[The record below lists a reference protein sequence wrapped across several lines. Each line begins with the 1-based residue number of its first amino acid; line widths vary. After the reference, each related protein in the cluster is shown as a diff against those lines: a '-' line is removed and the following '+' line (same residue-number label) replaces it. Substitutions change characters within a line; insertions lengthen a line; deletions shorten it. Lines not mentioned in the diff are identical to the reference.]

1 MSGASLPRPTQSDSA
16 LPPLSLLWPAGVAPS
31 SPVPE
36 PLSASA
42 AEDLNVLELVQT
54 LVGGDGPSNRLQQ
67 RERFAR
73 QILSQLCQQP
83 EVIAYRQDVLDNL
96 ISHPHLRERLG
107 QLLPG
112 LEALSD
118 VATVPERY
126 LTQGRE
132 ALERIARRLGELELF
147 VDTARN
153 LRDALAPE
161 SLSSAGLLR
170 LRAELERLIS
180 SATFAALAA
189 ELPTLRAALAS
200 IKSVTIGVNFGADL
214 VPESA
219 AILSLGT
226 ERIDGRQALIGRLLG
241 GSGAAP
247 ALTPLRRGERSLPT
261 WQNDLARDLYR
272 LLQDVA
278 APVATALR
286 GYASV
291 SVHGLGR
298 LGPELAFL
306 LGGVRLVERLR
317 AAGLPTCRPQV
328 LATELRSTELDDAY
342 DPVLALRLLRTDAAS
357 PTVVTNPVVF
367 APAPARVW
375 VLSGPNRG
383 GKTTFT
389 RAVGLGHVLGQA
401 GLHIAARSARLSSA
415 DAIYT
420 HFPSR
425 ESTRPGM
432 GRLDDEA
439 ERLGAIFRQA
449 TPHSLVLLNEALAG
463 TTSFEALELARGVVR
478 GLRFL
483 GARAIYV
490 THLHELG
497 AAVADINATT
507 PGDAP
512 VGSLV
517 ADPEAAPG
525 AAGHV
530 QVRTYRIRPGAPH
543 GQSFAA
549 DIAEQH
555 GISFPQLVELLRER
569 GFGVTDST

>member
-1 MSGASLPRPTQSDSA
+1 MQSDAS
-16 LPPLSLLWPAGVAPS
+16 LPPLSFLWPAGVSLTDPNSAALP
-31 SPVPE
+31 
-36 PLSASA
+36 ASA
-42 AEDLNVLELVQT
+42 ADDLNMMELVQT
-54 LVGGDGPSNRLQQ
+54 VMAGEGPPIRVQQ

-73 QILSQLCQQP
+73 EILSQLCQQS
-83 EVIAYRQDVLDNL
+83 EVIAYRQGILEDLLD
-96 ISHPHLRERLG
+96 HPPLRERLG
-107 QLLPG
+107 QLLSS

-118 VATVPERY
+118 VSIVPERY
-126 LTQGRE
+126 LSPGRE
-132 ALERIARRLGELELF
+132 ALERIARRLGELELY
-147 VDTARN
+147 VDTARK
-153 LRDALAPE
+153 LHDALQPA
-161 SLSSAGLLR
+161 LLRSAGLLHVR
-170 LRAELERLIS
+170 TELERLI
-180 SATFAALAA
+180 ATDTFVALAA
-189 ELPTLRAALAS
+189 ELPKLRATLAS
-200 IKSVTIGVNFGADL
+200 IKSVTIGVNFGPDL

-219 AILSLGT
+219 TILTFGH
-226 ERIDGRQALIGRLLG
+226 ERIDGRQALLGRLLG
-241 GSGAAP
+241 GWGAAR
-247 ALTPLRRGERSLPT
+247 ALTALRHGERGLPA

-286 GYASV
+286 GYATVSV
-291 SVHGLGR
+291 SALGR

-306 LGGVRLVERLR
+306 LGGARLVERLR
-317 AAGLPTCRPQV
+317 NAGLPTCSPQL
-328 LATELRSTELDDAY
+328 LAADMRTTELEEAY
-342 DPVLALRLLRTDAAS
+342 DPVLALRMLSGAGEPNPRM
-357 PTVVTNPVVF
+357 VTNPVEF
-367 APAPARVW
+367 AAEPARVW

-389 RAVGLGHVLGQA
+389 RAVGLAHLLGQA
-401 GLHIAARSARLSSA
+401 GLHVAAHSARLSPA

-439 ERLGAIFRQA
+439 ERLAAIFHRA
-449 TPHSLVLLNEALAG
+449 TPLSLILLNEALAG
-463 TTSFEALELARGVVR
+463 TSSFEAFDLARGVVR

-507 PGDAP
+507 PGDGP

-517 ADPEAAPG
+517 AEPG
-525 AAGHV
+525 AAPSEDGRL
-530 QVRTYRIRPGAPH
+530 QVRTFRIRPGAPH

-555 GISFPQLVELLRER
+555 GISFSQLVELLRQR
-569 GFGVTDST
+569 GFDAAEFP

>member
-1 MSGASLPRPTQSDSA
+1 MQSDTSLPA
-16 LPPLSLLWPAGVAPS
+16 LSLLWPAGT
-31 SPVPE
+31 SPE
-36 PLSASA
+36 TATSDLLSASA
-42 AEDLNVLELVQT
+42 ADDLNVLELVRAMM
-54 LVGGDGPSNRLQQ
+54 GGGGPPPRVQQ

-73 QILSQLCQQP
+73 EILSQLCQQP
-83 EVIAYRQDVLDNL
+83 EVIAYRQGILDDL
-96 ISHPHLRERLG
+96 ITNQPLRERLS
-107 QLLPG
+107 QLLAS
-112 LEALSD
+112 LETLSD
-118 VATVPERY
+118 VSSVPERY
-126 LTQGRE
+126 LAPGRE
-132 ALERIARRLGELELF
+132 ALERIARRLRELELY
-147 VDTARN
+147 VDTARS
-153 LRDALAPE
+153 LYDALQAE
-161 SLSSAGLLR
+161 SLRSAGLQR
-170 LRAELERLIS
+170 LRTELERLIG
-180 SATFAALAA
+180 TDEFAALAS
-189 ELPTLRAALAS
+189 ELPKLRATLAS
-200 IKSVTIGVNFGADL
+200 IKSVTIGVNFGPDL

-219 AILSLGT
+219 TILAFGH
-226 ERIDGRQALIGRLLG
+226 ERIDGRQALLGRLLAG
-241 GSGAAP
+241 WGAAN
-247 ALTPLRRGERSLPT
+247 ALTRLRQGERGLPA

-291 SVHGLGR
+291 PVAALGR

-306 LGGVRLVERLR
+306 LGGARLVERLH
-317 AAGLPTCRPQV
+317 AAGLPTCRPQL
-328 LATELRSTELDDAY
+328 LAADVRSTQLEDAY
-342 DPVLALRLLRTDAAS
+342 DPVLALRMLAIADEPNPRM
-357 PTVVTNPVVF
+357 VTNPVVF
-367 APAPARVW
+367 AADTARVW

-389 RAVGLGHVLGQA
+389 RAVGLTHLLGQA
-401 GLHIAARSARLSSA
+401 GLHVAAGSARLSPA

-425 ESTRPGM
+425 ESSRPGV

-449 TPHSLVLLNEALAG
+449 TPRSLILLNEALAG
-463 TTSFEALELARGVVR
+463 TSSFEAFDLARGVVR

-497 AAVADINATT
+497 GAVVEINATT

-517 ADPEAAPG
+517 AEPG
-525 AAGHV
+525 AAPSEDGRL
-530 QVRTYRIRPGAPH
+530 QLRTFRIRPGAPH

-555 GISFPQLVELLRER
+555 GISFPQLVELLRQR
-569 GFGVTDST
+569 GFDSAELS

>member
-1 MSGASLPRPTQSDSA
+1 L
-16 LPPLSLLWPAGVAPS
+16 
-31 SPVPE
+31 
-36 PLSASA
+36 
-42 AEDLNVLELVQT
+42 
-54 LVGGDGPSNRLQQ
+54 
-67 RERFAR
+67 
-73 QILSQLCQQP
+73 
-83 EVIAYRQDVLDNL
+83 IATD
-96 ISHPHLRERLG
+96 
-107 QLLPG
+107 
-112 LEALSD
+112 
-118 VATVPERY
+118 T
-126 LTQGRE
+126 
-132 ALERIARRLGELELF
+132 F
-147 VDTARN
+147 V
-153 LRDALAPE
+153 
-161 SLSSAGLLR
+161 
-170 LRAELERLIS
+170 
-180 SATFAALAA
+180 
-189 ELPTLRAALAS
+189 ALAS
-200 IKSVTIGVNFGADL
+200 ELPKLRATLASVRSVTIGVNFGPDL

-219 AILSLGT
+219 TILAFGH
-226 ERIDGRQALIGRLLG
+226 ERIDGRQALLGRWLG
-241 GSGAAP
+241 GWGAAN
-247 ALTPLRRGERSLPT
+247 ALTRLRQGERGLPA

-291 SVHGLGR
+291 SVSALGR
-298 LGPELAFL
+298 LGPELAFI
-306 LGGVRLVERLR
+306 LGGARLVERLR
-317 AAGLPTCRPQV
+317 RAGLPTCSPEL
-328 LATELRSTELDDAY
+328 LAADVRSTELEDAY
-342 DPVLALRLLRTDAAS
+342 DPVLALRMQSGADEPS
-357 PTVVTNPVVF
+357 PRVVTNPVVF
-367 APAPARVW
+367 AADQARVW

-389 RAVGLGHVLGQA
+389 RAVGVAHLLGQA
-401 GLHIAARSARLSSA
+401 GLPVAAGSARLSPA
-415 DAIYT
+415 DAIHT

-449 TPHSLVLLNEALAG
+449 TPHSLILLNEALAG
-463 TTSFEALELARGVVR
+463 TSSFEAFDLARGVVR

-517 ADPEAAPG
+517 AEPG
-525 AAGHV
+525 AAPSEDGKI
-530 QVRTYRIRPGAPH
+530 QVRTFRIRPGAPH

-555 GISFPQLVELLRER
+555 GISFPQLVDLLRQR
-569 GFGVTDST
+569 GFDAAEFP

>member
-1 MSGASLPRPTQSDSA
+1 MQSESS
-16 LPPLSLLWPAGVAPS
+16 LPPLSLLWPAGAPY
-31 SPVPE
+31 VDANLNA
-36 PLSASA
+36 LSANA
-42 AEDLNVLELVQT
+42 ADDLNVMELVQAM
-54 LVGGDGPSNRLQQ
+54 LGGDGPPIRIQQ

-73 QILSQLCQQP
+73 EILSQLCQQP
-83 EVIAYRQDVLDNL
+83 EVIAYRQGILEDL
-96 ISHPHLRERLG
+96 ITNQPLRERLG
-107 QLLPG
+107 QLLAS

-118 VATVPERY
+118 VSIVPERY
-126 LTQGRE
+126 LPPGRE
-132 ALERIARRLGELELF
+132 ALERIARRLGELELY

-153 LRDALAPE
+153 LHEALQPE
-161 SLSSAGLLR
+161 SPRSAGLQR
-170 LRAELERLIS
+170 VRTELERLIGTD
-180 SATFAALAA
+180 TFKALAS
-189 ELPTLRAALAS
+189 ELPKLRATLAS
-200 IKSVTIGVNFGADL
+200 IKSVTIGVNFGPDL

-219 AILSLGT
+219 TILAFGH
-226 ERIDGRQALIGRLLG
+226 ERIDGRQALLGRLLG
-241 GSGAAP
+241 GWGAAN
-247 ALTPLRRGERSLPT
+247 ALTRLRQGERGLPA

-278 APVATALR
+278 APVANALR

-291 SVHGLGR
+291 SVSTLGR

-306 LGGVRLVERLR
+306 LGGARLVERLR
-317 AAGLPTCRPQV
+317 SAGLPTCRPQQLPAEV
-328 LATELRSTELDDAY
+328 RTTELEDAY
-342 DPVLALRLLRTDAAS
+342 DPVLALRMLSGANEPGAR
-357 PTVVTNPVVF
+357 VVTNPVVF
-367 APAPARVW
+367 AADPARVW

-389 RAVGLGHVLGQA
+389 RAVGLAHLLGQA
-401 GLHIAARSARLSSA
+401 GLHVAAGSARLSTV
-415 DAIYT
+415 DAIHT

-439 ERLGAIFRQA
+439 ERLAAIFRLA
-449 TPHSLVLLNEALAG
+449 TPHSLILLNEALAG
-463 TTSFEALELARGVVR
+463 TSSFEAFDLARGVVR

-497 AAVADINATT
+497 AAVANINATT
-507 PGDAP
+507 PGDAL

-517 ADPEAAPG
+517 AEPG
-525 AAGHV
+525 AAPSEDGRI
-530 QVRTYRIRPGAPH
+530 QVRTFRIRPGPPH

-555 GISFPQLVELLRER
+555 GISFPQLVELLGQR
-569 GFGVTDST
+569 GFDAAECP

>member
-1 MSGASLPRPTQSDSA
+1 MQSDSS
-16 LPPLSLLWPAGVAPS
+16 LPALSLLWPAGVSAAS
-31 SPVPE
+31 ARAES
-36 PLSASA
+36 LSASA
-42 AEDLNVLELVQT
+42 ADDLNLLELVRAMI
-54 LVGGDGPSNRLQQ
+54 GGGGPPARVQQ

-73 QILSQLCQQP
+73 EILAQLCQQP
-83 EVIAYRQDVLDNL
+83 DVIAYRQGVLEDL
-96 ISHPHLRERLG
+96 IANQPLRERLG
-107 QLLPG
+107 QILAS

-118 VATVPERY
+118 VSIVPERY
-126 LTQGRE
+126 LAPGRE
-132 ALERIARRLGELELF
+132 ALERIARRLGELELY

-153 LRDALAPE
+153 LHDALQPE
-161 SLSSAGLLR
+161 TLRSAGLQRVRTELAR
-170 LRAELERLIS
+170 LIATDAFVALESELPQLRA
-180 SATFAALAA
+180 T
-189 ELPTLRAALAS
+189 LAS
-200 IKSVTIGVNFGADL
+200 IKSVTIGVNFGPDL
-214 VPESA
+214 VPDSA
-219 AILSLGT
+219 TILAFGQ
-226 ERIDGRQALIGRLLG
+226 ERIDGRQTLLGRLLAG
-241 GSGAAP
+241 WGAAH
-247 ALTPLRRGERSLPT
+247 ALTRLRQGERGLPA

-291 SVHGLGR
+291 SVAALGR

-306 LGGVRLVERLR
+306 LGGARLVERMR
-317 AAGLPTCRPQV
+317 RAGLPTCRPDLLDAEV
-328 LATELRSTELDDAY
+328 RSTELDDAY
-342 DPVLALRLLRTDAAS
+342 DPVLALRMLSTGDEPS
-357 PTVVTNPVVF
+357 PPIVTNPVIF
-367 APAPARVW
+367 GADPARVW

-389 RAVGLGHVLGQA
+389 RAVGLAHLLGQA
-401 GLHIAARSARLSSA
+401 GLHVAARSARLSPA

-439 ERLGAIFRQA
+439 ERLGAIFRHA
-449 TPHSLVLLNEALAG
+449 TPHSLILLNEALAG
-463 TTSFEALELARGVVR
+463 TSSFEALDLARGVVR

-483 GARAIYV
+483 GARALYV

-507 PGDAP
+507 PGDTQ

-517 ADPEAAPG
+517 AEPG
-525 AAGHV
+525 AAPSETGRIE
-530 QVRTYRIRPGAPH
+530 VRTFRIRPGAPH

-555 GISFPQLVELLRER
+555 GISFPQLADLLRQR
-569 GFGVTDST
+569 GFDSPEFP

>member
-1 MSGASLPRPTQSDSA
+1 MMGGEGPPT
-16 LPPLSLLWPAGVAPS
+16 
-31 SPVPE
+31 
-36 PLSASA
+36 
-42 AEDLNVLELVQT
+42 
-54 LVGGDGPSNRLQQ
+54 RIQQ

-73 QILSQLCQQP
+73 ETLSQLCQQP
-83 EVIAYRQDVLDNL
+83 RVIAYRQGVLEDL
-96 ISHPHLRERLG
+96 ITNQPLRERLG
-107 QLLPG
+107 QLLSS
-112 LEALSD
+112 LETLSD
-118 VATVPERY
+118 VSLVPERY
-126 LTQGRE
+126 LTPGRE
-132 ALERIARRLGELELF
+132 ALERIARRLGELELY

-153 LRDALAPE
+153 LHDALQPE
-161 SLSSAGLLR
+161 SLRSAGLLR
-170 LRAELERLIS
+170 VRTELERLIGTD
-180 SATFAALAA
+180 TFV
-189 ELPTLRAALAS
+189 ALAS
-200 IKSVTIGVNFGADL
+200 ELPKLRATLTSVKSVTIGINFGPDL

-219 AILSLGT
+219 TILAFGH
-226 ERIDGRQALIGRLLG
+226 ERIDGRQALLGRLLG
-241 GSGAAP
+241 GWGAAN
-247 ALTPLRRGERSLPT
+247 ALTRLRQGERGLPA

-291 SVHGLGR
+291 SVSALGR

-306 LGGVRLVERLR
+306 LGGARLVERLR
-317 AAGLPTCRPQV
+317 NAGLPTCRPQL
-328 LATELRSTELDDAY
+328 LAADVRSTELEDAY
-342 DPVLALRLLRTDAAS
+342 DPVLALRMLSGSAEPS
-357 PTVVTNPVVF
+357 PRVVTNPVVF
-367 APAPARVW
+367 GADTARVW

-389 RAVGLGHVLGQA
+389 RAVGLAHLLGQA
-401 GLHIAARSARLSSA
+401 GLHVAARSTRLSPA

-425 ESTRPGM
+425 ESTQPGM

-439 ERLGAIFRQA
+439 ERLGAIFHQA
-449 TPHSLVLLNEALAG
+449 TPRSLILLNEALAG
-463 TTSFEALELARGVVR
+463 TSSFEAFDLARGVVR

-497 AAVADINATT
+497 AAVADINGTT

-517 ADPEAAPG
+517 AEPG
-525 AAGHV
+525 AAPSEDGHI
-530 QVRTYRIRPGAPH
+530 QVRTFRIRPGAPH

-555 GISFPQLVELLRER
+555 GISFPQLVDLLRQR
-569 GFGVTDST
+569 GFDAAEFP

>member
-1 MSGASLPRPTQSDSA
+1 MQSDSS
-16 LPPLSLLWPAGVAPS
+16 LPPLSLLWPTGASFAPAGS
-31 SPVPE
+31 DS
-36 PLSASA
+36 LSAGA
-42 AEDLNVLELVQT
+42 ADDLNVMDV
-54 LVGGDGPSNRLQQ
+54 VKAMIGGADPPIRVQQ

-73 QILSQLCQQP
+73 QILGQLSQNP
-83 EVIAYRQDVLDNL
+83 EVIAFRQGVLEDL
-96 ISHPHLRERLG
+96 ITDQPLRERLG
-107 QLLPG
+107 QVLPG

-118 VATVPERY
+118 VSVVPEPY
-126 LTQGRE
+126 LTPGRE
-132 ALERIARRLGELELF
+132 ALGRIARRLGELELY
-147 VDTARN
+147 VDTARE
-153 LRDALAPE
+153 LHDALQPE
-161 SLSSAGLLR
+161 SLRSAGLQLVR
-170 LRAELERLIS
+170 SELERLI
-180 SATFAALAA
+180 ATDTFVALAS
-189 ELPTLRAALAS
+189 ELPTLRATLAS
-200 IKSVTIGVNFGADL
+200 IKSVTIGVNFDPDL

-219 AILSLGT
+219 TILEFGAD
-226 ERIDGRQALIGRLLG
+226 RIDGRQTLLGRLLG
-241 GSGAAP
+241 GWGEAN
-247 ALTPLRRGERSLPT
+247 ALTRLRHGERSLPR
-261 WQNDLARDLYR
+261 WQNDLSRDLYR

-291 SVHGLGR
+291 AVHALGR

-306 LGGVRLVERLR
+306 LGGARLVERLR
-317 AAGLPTCRPQV
+317 SAGLPTCCPQQ
-328 LATELRSTELDDAY
+328 LAADLRRTELEDAY
-342 DPVLALRLLRTDAAS
+342 DPVLALRLLSGADDPR
-357 PTVVTNPVVF
+357 PRVVTNPVF
-367 APAPARVW
+367 FGATPARVW

-389 RAVGLGHVLGQA
+389 RAVGLAHVLGQA
-401 GLHIAARSARLSSA
+401 GLHVAARSARLSTV

-425 ESTRPGM
+425 ESARPGM

-439 ERLGAIFRQA
+439 ERLGTIFRQA
-449 TPHSLVLLNEALAG
+449 TPHSLILLNEALAG
-463 TTSFEALELARGVVR
+463 TSSFEALDLARGVVR

-507 PGDAP
+507 QGDAP

-517 ADPEAAPG
+517 AEPG
-525 AAGHV
+525 AAPSEDGRI
-530 QVRTYRIRPGAPH
+530 QVRTFQIRPGAPH

-555 GISFPQLVELLRER
+555 GISFPQLAELLRQR
-569 GFGVTDST
+569 GFDAAESP